1 MNLSH
6 KYWTGCILLLLV
18 CVTAPKAQRAP
29 DQIYMSNIKTPVLF
43 QQNDQ
48 FSIPIIRLQSSDAL
62 ELHFDDLSGVPKNY
76 FYSFQLCNADW
87 TPAMLNPFD
96 YISGFPQNRI
106 SMYRVSSVA
115 LTRYVHYQVL
125 LPEKNS
131 VPTKSG
137 NYILKVFLDND
148 TSKLAFTKRFYVLD
162 EKVTVGAGITQPYGS
177 DIMRTHQKIQV
188 NVGTKDLNILSPG
201 QQTKLLILQNN
212 KYTGAGFITQPTF
225 IRGKNF
231 EYSTE
236 DAPFIFEAGKE
247 YRWVDLRSFRFESD
261 RVVRTDKTT
270 TPLTI
275 VVKPDF
281 TRNDQRNIFYIDAN
295 GWSTTASTELI
306 NPWWQGDY
314 ANVNFTYVPP
324 GLKPFPGKEMYM
336 VGALTGNM
344 IGDTA
349 KMEFDPSV
357 GAYTRTLL
365 LKQGFYNYTYLTKDK
380 GAPLSTSSFA
390 LTDGNFWE
398 TENDYTI
405 FYYYRTLGGRHD
417 ELIGFAKVN
426 SRNQLRT
433 R

>member
-6 KYWTGCILLLLV
+6 KYWTSWILLLFV
-18 CVTAPKAQRAP
+18 SVTAPKAQRVP

-125 LPEKNS
+125 LPEKNC

-148 TSKLAFTKRFYVLD
+148 TSKLAFTKRLYVLD
-162 EKVTVGAGITQPYGS
+162 EKVTVGAGITQPFAS
-177 DIMRTHQKIQV
+177 DIMRTHQKVQV
-188 NVGTKDLNILSPG
+188 NVGTKELNILSPAK
-201 QQTKLLILQNN
+201 QTKLLILQNN
-212 KYTGAGFITQPTF
+212 VHRGAGFITQPTF

-236 DAPFIFEAGKE
+236 DAHQVFEAGKE
-247 YRWVDLRSFRFESD
+247 YRWVDIRSLRFESD
-261 RVVRTDKTT
+261 RVVRTDRRKN
-270 TPLTI
+270 PVTI
-275 VVKPDF
+275 TVKPDF
-281 TRNDQRNIFYIDAN
+281 TRNDQRAIFYMDSN
-295 GWSTTASTELI
+295 GWTSIASTELI

-314 ANVNFTYVPP
+314 ANVNFTYVPAS
-324 GLKPFPGKEMYM
+324 LKALPNKELYL
-336 VGALTGNM
+336 VGQLTGNTL
-344 IGDTA
+344 GDTA
-349 KMEFDPSV
+349 KMEFDPGV
-357 GAYTRTLL
+357 GAYTKTLL
-365 LKQGFYNYTYLTKDK
+365 LKQGFYNYTYLTKEK
-380 GAPLSTSSFA
+380 GAPFYTASF
-390 LTDGNFWE
+390 TPTEGNFWE
-398 TENDYTI
+398 TENDYTV
-405 FYYYRTLGGRHD
+405 FYYYRSLGGRHD

-426 SRNQLRT
+426 SRNQLGIR
-433 R
+433 

>member
-1 MNLSH
+1 MNLTH
-6 KYWTGCILLLLV
+6 KYWTSWLLLLFV
-18 CVTAPKAQRAP
+18 LATASKAQRAP
-29 DQIYMSNIKTPVLF
+29 DQIYMSNIKTPLLF

-48 FSIPIIRLQSSDAL
+48 QSIPLIRLQSSDLL

-115 LTRYVHYQVL
+115 ATRYVHYQVL
-125 LPEKNS
+125 LPEKNA

-148 TSKLAFTKRFYVLD
+148 TTKLAFTKRVYVLD
-162 EKVTVGAGITQPYGS
+162 EKVTLGAGITQPYGS

-188 NVGTKDLNILSPG
+188 NVGTKELNILSPG
-201 QQTKLLILQNN
+201 KQTKLLIEQNN
-212 KYTGAGFITQPTF
+212 VHTGAGFITQPTF

-236 DAPFIFEAGKE
+236 DAHQVFEAGKE
-247 YRWVDLRSFRFESD
+247 YRWVDIRSFRFESD
-261 RVVRTDKTT
+261 RVVRTNRSKN
-270 TPLTI
+270 PITI
-275 VVKPDF
+275 TVKPDF
-281 TRNDQRNIFYIDAN
+281 TRNDQRAIFYMDTN
-295 GWSTTASTELI
+295 GWTSISSTELI

-314 ANVNFTYVPP
+314 AYVNFTYVPP
-324 GLKPFPGKEMYM
+324 ALKALPNKELYI
-336 VGALTGNM
+336 VGQLTGNTL
-344 IGDTA
+344 GDTA
-349 KMEFDPSV
+349 KMEFDQGV

-365 LKQGFYNYTYLTKDK
+365 LKQGFYNYTYVTKEK
-380 GAPLSTSSFA
+380 GAPFYNASFA
-390 LTDGNFWE
+390 PTEGNFWE
-398 TENDYTI
+398 TENDYTV
-405 FYYYRTLGGRHD
+405 FYYYRSLGGRHD

-426 SRNQLRT
+426 SRNQLGIR
-433 R
+433 

>member
-1 MNLSH
+1 
-6 KYWTGCILLLLV
+6 
-18 CVTAPKAQRAP
+18 
-29 DQIYMSNIKTPVLF
+29 
-43 QQNDQ
+43 
-48 FSIPIIRLQSSDAL
+48 
-62 ELHFDDLSGVPKNY
+62 
-76 FYSFQLCNADW
+76 
-87 TPAMLNPFD
+87 MLNPFD

-125 LPEKNS
+125 LPEKNA

-231 EYSTE
+231 EYSTD
-236 DAPFIFEAGKE
+236 DAHQVFEAGKE
-247 YRWVDLRSFRFESD
+247 YRWVDIRSLRFESD
-261 RVVRTDKTT
+261 RVVRTDRRKN
-270 TPLTI
+270 PVTI
-275 VVKPDF
+275 TVKPDF
-281 TRNDQRNIFYIDAN
+281 TRNDQRAIFYMDSN
-295 GWSTTASTELI
+295 GWTSIASTELI

-314 ANVNFTYVPP
+314 ANVNFTYVPAS
-324 GLKPFPGKEMYM
+324 LKALPNKELYL
-336 VGALTGNM
+336 VGQLTGNTL
-344 IGDTA
+344 GDTA
-349 KMEFDPSV
+349 KMEFDPGV
-357 GAYTRTLL
+357 GAYTKTLL

-405 FYYYRTLGGRHD
+405 FYYYRSLGGRHD

-426 SRNQLRT
+426 SRNQLGT